1 MKQVTSLLRTWI
13 AAVMALVA
21 LPLAAQT
28 TYTVGTAATTTS
40 SVPIVSNY
48 GYTYSQQIFT
58 AAQLGIPTGTAL
70 TSISFQ
76 TTSTTISSWNLSKDW
91 VVYLGN

>member
-28 TYTVGTAATTTS
+28 TYTVGTPASTTTNNP
-40 SVPIVSNY
+40 VNSNW
-48 GYTYSQQIFT
+48 GFNYTQQIFT
-58 AAQLGIPTGTAL
+58 PAQL
-70 TSISFQ
+70 
-76 TTSTTISSWNLSKDW
+76 NLS
-91 VVYLGN
+91 LIHI